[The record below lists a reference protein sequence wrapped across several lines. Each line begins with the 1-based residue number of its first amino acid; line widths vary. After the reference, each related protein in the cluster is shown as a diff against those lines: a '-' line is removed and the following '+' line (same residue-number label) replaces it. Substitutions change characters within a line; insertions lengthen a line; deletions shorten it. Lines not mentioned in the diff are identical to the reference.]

1 MPVLEMHEDY
11 VEWSGWQATYD
22 EACQILDALRDIL
35 DTGHALMAGE
45 VLGESIWL
53 LHRASRLGHRHFNDN
68 YRGWDD
74 DMAVGAIHFMPFLE
88 AIYWLKRI
96 AYNGWISLDI
106 FPYREDPDLVV
117 TGSIAYLK
125 RLDEI
130 VDEIGLDT
138 ITELLRQNDGALTL
152 RVINRH
158 VLGTK

>member
-1 MPVLEMHEDY
+1 VLGH
-11 VEWSGWQATYD
+11 GK
-22 EACQILDALRDIL
+22 
-35 DTGHALMAGE
+35 HALPDFLVDWGARDTAFTF
-45 VLGESIWL
+45 VVFALVHSACSYSVSID
-53 LHRASRLGHRHFNDN
+53 FNDN

-74 DMAVGAIHFMPFLE
+74 DMIVGSVHFLPFLE

-96 AYNGWISLDI
+96 GYNGWISLDI
-106 FPYREDPDLVV
+106 FPYREDPDLAV
-117 TGSIAYLK
+117 TESIAYLK

-138 ITELLRQNDGALTL
+138 ITELLRKNDGALTL